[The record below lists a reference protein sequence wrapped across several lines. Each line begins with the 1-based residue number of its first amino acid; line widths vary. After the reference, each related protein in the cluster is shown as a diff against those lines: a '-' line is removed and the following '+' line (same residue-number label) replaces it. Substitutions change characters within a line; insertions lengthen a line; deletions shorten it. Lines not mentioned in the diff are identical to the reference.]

1 MGRQVKCQSCGKSYD
16 YDRNEICP
24 RCGAYTNPG
33 QVQTELEE
41 EMLRSSGYECSPDCM
56 PSGYGGH
63 DHRQTRSG
71 GIFASAL
78 RRRAP
83 ASRRATERKMRQED
97 AEAATGAR
105 DPELADPVVVSVRSR
120 KMLALVVIILVL
132 AAAAVTAAV
141 VLHSGAKMTPE
152 PPQDE
157 AQEFYILSAGLGQ
170 AFDAYP
176 FRVRVEASEILTAE
190 ELGTYLPAGNI
201 CLLVDVYVE
210 CTGEEGKDSTN
221 APYLRFYM
229 PWYDEIRYAEPIA
242 TCSEKDLI
250 ERLER
255 IGYTPIDAHY
265 WDNAPGQ
272 LVFIL
277 PEGAEEFFFCAETQ
291 EHDRAGWFAVGVTEV
306 ALQPERLGETG
317 EETLSE
323 DPETPQEGELY
334 ETIWPDIAGGEE
346 AQL

>member
-1 MGRQVKCQSCGKSYD
+1 
-16 YDRNEICP
+16 
-24 RCGAYTNPG
+24 
-33 QVQTELEE
+33 
-41 EMLRSSGYECSPDCM
+41 
-56 PSGYGGH
+56 
-63 DHRQTRSG
+63 
-71 GIFASAL
+71 
-78 RRRAP
+78 
-83 ASRRATERKMRQED
+83 
-97 AEAATGAR
+97 
-105 DPELADPVVVSVRSR
+105 
-120 KMLALVVIILVL
+120 
-132 AAAAVTAAV
+132 
-141 VLHSGAKMTPE
+141 MTPE

-242 TCSEKDLI
+242 TYSEKDLI

-277 PEGAEEFFFCAETQ
+277 P
-291 EHDRAGWFAVGVTEV
+291 
-306 ALQPERLGETG
+306 
-317 EETLSE
+317 
-323 DPETPQEGELY
+323 
-334 ETIWPDIAGGEE
+334 
-346 AQL
+346 